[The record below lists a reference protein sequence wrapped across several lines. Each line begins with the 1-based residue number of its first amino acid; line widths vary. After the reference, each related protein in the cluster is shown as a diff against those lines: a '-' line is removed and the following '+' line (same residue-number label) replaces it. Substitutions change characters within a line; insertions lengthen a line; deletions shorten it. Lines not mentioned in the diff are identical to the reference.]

1 MFSTLITTKL
11 YIPRPRHKLVS
22 RSVLLARL
30 NEGLTGKLTLISA
43 ASGYGK
49 TTLMAEWCATRGQN
63 FPLAWI
69 SLDKGDNDLVRF
81 LSYLIAAFQN
91 IQDGLGQDTVTLMQG
106 AQNPMDESILSV
118 LVNELST
125 ISHDFVLV
133 LEDYHVIELPEIH
146 YLLVFLLEHL
156 PPRMHLVILTRSDP
170 PFPLA
175 RMRARGELTEIRAR
189 DLRFSRDDAT
199 IFMNE
204 ITGLNLSHKSIKILL
219 ERTEGWI
226 TGLQLAALSIQGR
239 DSTAEMIST
248 FGGRQDY
255 IVDYLIEEV
264 LERQPEALKM
274 FLLQTSILNRLNG
287 SLCEVLTGQPDGEST
302 LEHLVEANLF
312 VSPLGNDYHW
322 YRYHHLFADVLTNRL
337 QRLFPDRLPELHLK
351 AATWHFQNNLPAEA
365 VEHALAGKD
374 YPMAVD
380 IVESQAMELLK
391 LGNHTILMG
400 WLEKLPPEII
410 QTRPRLCVYSAWAYF
425 HLGKLDKIEAYLT
438 AAEELLDSLD
448 KPDELIGHIATIRA
462 FTMARLGDPEGA
474 IEHTNTAL
482 QLLAKDDLAL
492 RCVVIYSLG
501 GIYYMR
507 QDIPRALEAFREA
520 SQLGEQAGNI
530 HVVVGALSAIGGTLE
545 QQGNLAGSEKAF
557 YKALQLSKGRSGQP
571 LPLAAHAYSGLA
583 RLRLVQK
590 DLEGARDFA
599 TTGLELGEKMGSA
612 DNRFYCY
619 LTLAQIEHLE
629 GKRDQAQTALEAAK
643 QLAAT
648 HDLWPGAENYI
659 AACEAAIQ
667 KPPPFTVDQGPLIDP
682 LTERE
687 LEILQLL
694 AEGLSNQEI
703 ADNLIISLGTVKAH
717 SSNIYRKLDVSNR
730 AQAIVRAQELRLL

>member
-1 MFSTLITTKL
+1 MTSTLITTKL
-11 YIPRPRHKLVS
+11 YIPSHRHKLVS
-22 RSVLLARL
+22 RPALLERL
-30 NEGLTGKLTLISA
+30 SEGLAGKLTLISA

-49 TTLMAEWCATRGQN
+49 TTLMAEWCATREQN
-63 FPLAWI
+63 YPLTWI
-69 SLDKGDNDLVRF
+69 SLDKGDNDLGRF
-81 LSYLIAAFQN
+81 LAYLIAALQN
-91 IQDGLGQDTVTLMQG
+91 IQDGFGQDTVTLFQG
-106 AQNPMDESILSV
+106 AQNLLEESILSV

-125 ISHDFVLV
+125 ISRDFALV
-133 LEDYHVIELPEIH
+133 LEDYHVIELRDIH
-146 YLLVFLLEHL
+146 QLLVFLLEHL
-156 PPRMHLVILTRSDP
+156 PPRMHLVILSRSDP

-189 DLRFSRDDAT
+189 DLCFSRDDAT

-204 ITGLNLSHKSIKILL
+204 ITGLNLSYKSIKTLL

-239 DSTAEMIST
+239 DSSAEMIST

-274 FLLQTSILNRLNG
+274 FLLQTSILDRLNG
-287 SLCEVLTGQPDGEST
+287 PLCEALTGQPDGEST

-337 QRLFPDRLPELHLK
+337 QRLFPDRVPDLHLQ
-351 AATWHFQNNLPAEA
+351 AATWFLQNNLPAEA
-365 VEHALAGKD
+365 VEHALAGTD
-374 YPMAVD
+374 HRMAAE
-380 IVESQAMELLK
+380 IVESQAMDLLK
-391 LGNHTILMG
+391 LGNHTTLMG
-400 WLEKLPPEII
+400 WLEKLPAEIVL
-410 QTRPRLCVYSAWAYF
+410 TRPRLGVYSAWAYF
-425 HLGKLDKIEAYLT
+425 HLGKLDKIEACLA

-448 KPDELIGHIATIRA
+448 EPDELIGHIAAIRA

-482 QLLAKDDLAL
+482 QMLAKDDLAL

-507 QDIPRALEAFREA
+507 QDIPRALEAFQEA

-530 HVVVGALSAIGGTLE
+530 HVAVGALSAMGGTLE
-545 QQGNLAGSEKAF
+545 QQGNLTESEKVF

-590 DLEGARDFA
+590 DFTGARDFA

-619 LTLAQIEHLE
+619 LTLARIEHLE
-629 GKRDQAQTALEAAK
+629 GKPEQAQAALAEAK
-643 QLAAT
+643 QLAAA
-648 HDLWPGAENYI
+648 HDLWPGADDYI

-667 KPPPFTVDQGPLIDP
+667 KSPRGNLDQSSLIDP
-682 LTERE
+682 LSERE
-687 LEILQLL
+687 LEVLALF
-694 AEGLSNQEI
+694 AEGLSNQEV
-703 ADNLIISLGTVKAH
+703 ADKLIISLGTVKAH
-717 SSNIYRKLDVSNR
+717 SSNIYRKLDASNR
-730 AQAIVRAQELRLL
+730 AQAIVRAQELKLL